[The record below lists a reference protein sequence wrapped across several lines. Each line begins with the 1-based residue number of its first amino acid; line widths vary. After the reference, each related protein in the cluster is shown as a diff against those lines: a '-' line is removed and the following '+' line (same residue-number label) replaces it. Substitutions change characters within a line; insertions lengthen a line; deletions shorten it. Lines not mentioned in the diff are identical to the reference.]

1 MRGDSLRI
9 QPHLFH
15 SFHSPPHGQQ
25 SYRNYTNPFHCD
37 DKNST
42 NHQRPMTNSTK
53 KTGWII
59 QSMSSHCVTSTPST
73 PSHSFLPNENYVI
86 ESSIKL
92 SCLQLVIAQFCN
104 SWELLIGEPSVL
116 SSNWS
121 LKRAPSHYM
130 LSLWT
135 LRSVESPYQQWPG
148 LDLTQRLVSIRKAE
162 CRRPG
167 RRQQAAGGELQ
178 RCCSVLPLNYGFVF
192 TWCLLESILM

>member
-1 MRGDSLRI
+1 MTKTSQTINAPR
-9 QPHLFH
+9 QTA
-15 SFHSPPHGQQ
+15 QKKQ
-25 SYRNYTNPFHCD
+25 K
-37 DKNST
+37 KNRMD
-42 NHQRPMTNSTK
+42 HTK
-53 KTGWII
+53 HVF
-59 QSMSSHCVTSTPST
+59 SSCYPST
-73 PSHSFLPNENYVI
+73 PFPHPVFLPNDNYAI

-92 SCLQLVIAQFCN
+92 SCLQLVIAQFYN
-104 SWELLIGEPSVL
+104 TWELLVGEPSVL

-148 LDLTQRLVSIRKAE
+148 LDLAQRLVSIRKAE

-178 RCCSVLPLNYGFVF
+178 RCCSVLPLNSGFAF
-192 TWCLLESILM
+192 TWCSLESSWM